1 MNQDID
7 WKQELLESGRFN
19 KFQEK
24 LLKDGAK
31 NYMQGIYLG
40 YLYSRWRKL
49 KGLNLKDPI
58 ENKGQLQSSFK
69 EFARKIK
76 LIK

>member
-49 KGLNLKDPI
+49 KGLNLTDPI

>member
-31 NYMQGIYLG
+31 TYMQSIYLG
-40 YLYSRWRKL
+40 FLYGRWKKL